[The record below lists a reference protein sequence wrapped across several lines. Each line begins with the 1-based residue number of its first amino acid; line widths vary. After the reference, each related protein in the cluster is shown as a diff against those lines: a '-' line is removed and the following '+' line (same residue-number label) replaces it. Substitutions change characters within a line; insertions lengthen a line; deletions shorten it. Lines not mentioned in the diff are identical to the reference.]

1 VRSVL
6 LICSRRVVQAAF
18 VLLLSLSL
26 AYCER
31 HSETP
36 LEELPAEIAANL
48 QSVPG
53 TELLVGFPPRSPERG
68 EPAPGALPLKKACQS
83 TQEIFSYVLF
93 PMTICLPNPNFG
105 DVLSDYQTA
114 ITPPTAAPGGAQ
126 VKSYKLSSFEGRTF
140 VTPQFCFQTSGPF
153 GATIVKKVDC
163 EDVTTC
169 EMALPCP
176 ACPVLMWS
184 GQQCESEGRP
194 SEVQFIGELTERAIQ
209 FSKCPGSLSQC
220 DTGEPEP
227 PPVPQ

>member
-1 VRSVL
+1 MRSVFPS
-6 LICSRRVVQAAF
+6 CSRRVVQALL
-18 VLLLSLSL
+18 VVLLSLSL
-26 AYCER
+26 AHCER
-31 HSETP
+31 HDQAP

-48 QSVPG
+48 ESVPG
-53 TELLVGFPPRSPERG
+53 TELLVSVPLRSRG
-68 EPAPGALPLKKACQS
+68 LGELAPGVLPLKKACQS
-83 TQEIFSYVLF
+83 SQEIFSYVLF

-114 ITPPTAAPGGAQ
+114 ITPPTAAPGGVQ
-126 VKSYKLSSFEGRTF
+126 VKSYKLSAFKGRTF
-140 VTPQFCFQTSGPF
+140 VAPQFCFQTSGPF

-163 EDVTTC
+163 DDVTTC
-169 EMALPCP
+169 TMALPCP

-194 SEVQFIGELTERAIQ
+194 SEVQFIGELTERPIQ